1 VSFRARLTLIAA
13 LAIAATVT
21 GASLALWLV
30 AKHELQSSVD
40 TALFTRAQE
49 LVDGRTF
56 TPFQRTNLWEE
67 INPDGTPNGSGNYEF
82 HIGAEMLA
90 VARGEARQYYLSTH
104 IGGQHF
110 RVLVAPLFSRLDPT
124 TATGAAI
131 VAQNIASNDRALHR
145 IGFWIVLIGGTGIML
160 ATLLAAFV
168 AAAAL
173 RPIRR
178 LSAAARSVAATGDLS
193 ERVEVTS
200 HDEIGRLAERFNE
213 MLAALEQSVGAQ
225 RRLVADA
232 SHELRTPLTAIR
244 TNLDLIR
251 EGHLPEHE
259 VQAALAESATELD
272 ELTRLVSDLVE
283 LARGE
288 ERRLRLEDVPL
299 DDLVAAAVERA
310 QARAPQVRFVSQLS
324 PTLVNADP
332 RLLERAVSNLL
343 DNAVKWSPAGG
354 TIEVTVNGGEVVVR
368 DHGPGIAPADLPHV
382 FDRFYRAAAARSK
395 PGSGLGLA
403 IVREAADAHGGEV
416 VAESTGAGARFRL
429 TLPVAA

>member
-13 LAIAATVT
+13 LAIAAIVA
-21 GASLALWLV
+21 GASLALWAV
-30 AKHELQSSVD
+30 ANHELQSSVD
-40 TALFTRAQE
+40 AALYTRATE
-49 LVDGRTF
+49 LVNGRTF

-67 INPDGTPNGSGNYEF
+67 INPDGSPNGSGNYEF
-82 HIGAEMLA
+82 HVGPNMLA
-90 VARGEARQYYLSTH
+90 VARGQARQYYVSTH
-104 IGGQHF
+104 IGGSHF
-110 RVLVAPLFSRLDPT
+110 RVLVAPLTSRLDGSV
-124 TATGAAI
+124 AGAAI

-145 IGFWIVLIGGTGIML
+145 IGFWIVLIGGTGIVL
-160 ATLLAAFV
+160 AALLAAGV

-178 LSAAARSVAATGDLS
+178 LTEAAESVAATGDLT

-288 ERRLRLEDVPL
+288 ERRLRLEDVQL
-299 DDLVAAAVERA
+299 DDLVAVSVERA
-310 QARAPQVRFVSQLS
+310 QSRAPQVRFVSQLS
-324 PTLVNADP
+324 PTLVHADP
-332 RLLERAVSNLL
+332 FLLERAVSNLL
-343 DNAVKWSPAGG
+343 DNAVKWSPPGG
-354 TIEVTVNGGEVVVR
+354 TIEVSVNGGEVVVR
-368 DHGPGIAPADLPHV
+368 DHGPGIADADLPHV
-382 FDRFYRAAAARSK
+382 FDRFYRAPAARSK

-403 IVREAADAHGGEV
+403 IVREAAEAHGGKA
-416 VAESTGAGARFRL
+416 VAESTAGGARFRL